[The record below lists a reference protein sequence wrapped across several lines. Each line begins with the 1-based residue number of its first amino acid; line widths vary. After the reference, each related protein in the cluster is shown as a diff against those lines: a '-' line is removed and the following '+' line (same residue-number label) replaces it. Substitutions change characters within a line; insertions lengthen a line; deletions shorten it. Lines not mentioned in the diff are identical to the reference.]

1 VKIQELIRKL
11 ERCEAEL
18 PTIVLNEISQTALDA
33 KDMIQQRLQE
43 TGRDSKGNPFR
54 PYSPEY
60 QKEKTKAGKYKGI
73 VDFTDENRM
82 LNNIGVLDKRSDVN
96 KAVVVVGARAEE
108 NRAKLAGNMNGNGK
122 TKGRGDILEL
132 QGKEIS
138 VLAAN
143 MKKRFPARIKKA
155 LQ

>member
-1 VKIQELIRKL
+1 VKINEYIRKL
-11 ERCEAEL
+11 ERLEAEL
-18 PTIVLNEISQTALDA
+18 PTIVLNEISSTALDA
-33 KDMIQQRLQE
+33 KDMLQQRLQE
-43 TGRDSKGNPFR
+43 TGLNSKGQPFR
-54 PYSPEY
+54 PYSPDY
-60 QKEKTKAGKYKGI
+60 QEKKTKAGKYKGI

-82 LNNIGVLDKRSDVN
+82 LNNIGVLDKRSDAN

-138 VLAAN
+138 ILAGN